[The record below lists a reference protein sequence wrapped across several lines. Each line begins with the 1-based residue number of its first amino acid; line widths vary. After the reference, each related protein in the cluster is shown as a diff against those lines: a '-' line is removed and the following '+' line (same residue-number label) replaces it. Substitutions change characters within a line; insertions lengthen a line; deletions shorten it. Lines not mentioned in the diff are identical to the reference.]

1 MTSKK
6 KWWQELG
13 GLEGLFELLAA
24 VGLVSASA
32 VIAFLGKVVFA
43 GVLLLLA
50 YGIFLRFKR
59 RKKLKRQ
66 L

>member
-1 MTSKK
+1 METKK

-13 GLEGLFELLAA
+13 GLEGVFELLTA

-43 GVLLLLA
+43 SVLLLIA
-50 YGIFLRFKR
+50 FGIFLRFKR
-59 RKKLKRQ
+59 RKTKKL
-66 L
+66 

>member
-13 GLEGLFELLAA
+13 GLEGIIELVMAL
-24 VGLVSASA
+24 GLVSASA

-43 GVLLLLA
+43 GVLLLIA
-50 YGIFLRFKR
+50 FGIFLRFKR
-59 RKKLKRQ
+59 RKTKKL
-66 L
+66 